1 MGRDYLTIGEVVDR
15 LSGRYPDLSI
25 SKVRFL
31 EEEGLIAPQ
40 RTAGGYRKFDT
51 ADVERIEAIL
61 KLQRDYFLPLAVI
74 RDKLTEMDHG
84 RVPEELRGAGDIP
97 GMSGRVSDGE
107 AVALTGAAS
116 ALGMPDGFLREL
128 IDFGLVTTQNGAEGQ
143 EITPSGV
150 RIARL
155 AWDLRRYGIE
165 PRHLRMYANG
175 ADREAALFGQVLT
188 PAYRHKDAESRAGL
202 AEALSDISKATGELK
217 AELLERALEGTF
229 DGML

>member
-1 MGRDYLTIGEVVDR
+1 MGRDYLTIGEVVER

-31 EEEGLIAPQ
+31 EEEGLISPQ
-40 RTAGGYRKFDT
+40 RTPGGYRKFAT
-51 ADVERIEAIL
+51 TDVERIEAIL
-61 KLQRDYFLPLAVI
+61 RLQRDYFLPLAVI
-74 RDKLTEMDHG
+74 REKLAEMDRGHMPDELRRAGEVPGMPG
-84 RVPEELRGAGDIP
+84 RVP
-97 GMSGRVSDGE
+97 DGE
-107 AVALTGAAS
+107 AVALSGAAN

-128 IDFGLVTTQNGAEGQ
+128 IDFGLVTTQSGAEGQ

-165 PRHLRMYANG
+165 PRHLRTYVNG

-188 PAYRHKDAESRAGL
+188 PAYRHKGAEGRTGL
-202 AEALSDISKATGELK
+202 AEALSDITKATDELK
-217 AELLERALEGTF
+217 TELLERALEDTF
-229 DGML
+229 AGML